1 MKCATAEG
9 GPTHDEKENVPSVPQ
24 DAPPPYLQQRHAVTC
39 RREQIPLNEAAI
51 LAGNAR
57 AADFA
62 NMLVEET
69 GGRGMSGAVFD
80 MCIHVYAA
88 DVEDISLEASR
99 SEGADGWA

>member
-1 MKCATAEG
+1 MRRKTFRRFPRTRRRHTCS
-9 GPTHDEKENVPSVPQ
+9 NVTPSHA
-24 DAPPPYLQQRHAVTC
+24 DASKYPA
-39 RREQIPLNEAAI
+39 LNEVAI